1 MCRESVSLDTSNKS
15 EVHARAGAAR
25 RRSAEGSL
33 LRGGHIQLGGPPSC
47 AGGNTFM
54 TMYPELFHDDRSE
67 KNSHNSLLDI
77 NDLWHLRWKLSLQ
90 LRSHT
95 ADLQG
100 CISAGW
106 IMLNMKDTKLQFK
119 MSLSFSRKHDLYTV
133 SLYALE
139 FKGQLIVSIH
149 RSIPILPCRG
159 QCLSENQQLKKPVH
173 PVLWYTT
180 ANTVKIFI

>member
-1 MCRESVSLDTSNKS
+1 
-15 EVHARAGAAR
+15 
-25 RRSAEGSL
+25 
-33 LRGGHIQLGGPPSC
+33 
-47 AGGNTFM
+47 M

-77 NDLWHLRWKLSLQ
+77 NDLWHLRWKSLQ

-119 MSLSFSRKHDLYTV
+119 MSLSFSRKHDLHTV

-159 QCLSENQQLKKPVH
+159 QYLSENQQLKKPAH
-173 PVLWYTT
+173 PVLWYDYKHCE
-180 ANTVKIFI
+180 NIHIEVKVLHSKPYL